1 MPLLTL
7 HQNLLDELKDMIMF
21 LKILRKV
28 NRNSLTNDTVI
39 GLKTD
44 KDFKITII
52 NIFKKIGKN

>member
-1 MPLLTL
+1 
-7 HQNLLDELKDMIMF
+7 MF

>member
-1 MPLLTL
+1 
-7 HQNLLDELKDMIMF
+7 MIMF

-39 GLKTD
+39 GLKID